1 MTKQKFSKQLRMMVD
16 TKAKALVAFT
26 LLCPGLAWSAVIQSI
41 EHESISADQ
50 SSIIVTMDQEVKKP
64 LSFEINNP
72 ARIAF
77 DFADT
82 QSALSTKRVPI
93 NVGFLKDINVASHK
107 DRTRLVLNLSKK
119 TNYDTK
125 VEGNRFYINLNSG
138 VSGAVYNTVSTADSS
153 VVSYT
158 QSPKINKVDFRRGEK
173 GEGRLVIGLSNRNM
187 PVNVYKKGSKV
198 YAEFMGADIPRDYT
212 QRLDVLDFASPAKYI
227 DVAKTSKGVLFTVTP
242 NTKSFEH
249 MAYQSDDVFTLEL
262 KPISK
267 ADQERKIK
275 DKFGFTGERLSLNFQ
290 DIDTRTVLQLISDF
304 TGTNVV
310 VSDSVGGTLTL
321 RLKDVPWDQAL
332 DIILKTKGLSKRE
345 SGNVM
350 LIAPAAEL
358 AAQEKIALEARKQ
371 VEQLAPIR
379 SEFININYAKAED
392 IAGLIKTASANNTG
406 SEELAKSGTGLL
418 SARGN
423 LVVDVRTNTI
433 LINDT
438 AEVIEKIIQLVE
450 RLDVPV
456 KQVLIESRIVIASES
471 FNKSLGARFG
481 VTADGLGRPTNGNGQ
496 VLSPSLGTTEQIV
509 NGDTVELND
518 ALNFNSPVSGGGT
531 IGLAIAKIADGSL
544 LNLELSALQAEGNG
558 EIVSTPRVIT
568 ADQKEASIEQGVQIP
583 YQESSASGAATV
595 SFKDAVLGLKVTPQV
610 TPDENVILDLSVSQ
624 DTVGTIY
631 NSVPSIDTRKVE
643 TQVLVADGETIV
655 LGGIFVDT
663 TDNSVTKVP
672 FFGDLPGL
680 GRFFRSTVKSRQ
692 KREILIF
699 VTPKIIK
706 SAATSN

>member
-1 MTKQKFSKQLRMMVD
+1 MTKHTFRKCFSTTSIKVKLL
-16 TKAKALVAFT
+16 AAL
-26 LLCPGLAWSAVIQSI
+26 LLICPGLSWSAVIQSI
-41 EHESISADQ
+41 GHESVSTDKVSVVITTNEPVSA
-50 SSIIVTMDQEVKKP
+50 P

-77 DFADT
+77 DFPDT

-93 NVGFLKDINVASHK
+93 NVGFLNDINVASHK
-107 DRTRLVLNLSKK
+107 SRTRLVLNLSKQ
-119 TNYDTK
+119 TNYSTRTQ
-125 VEGNRFYINLNSG
+125 GNRFYIDLHSG
-138 VSGAVYNTVSTADSS
+138 TSNATYKTSS
-153 VVSYT
+153 VANSNVLNYST
-158 QSPKINKVDFRRGEK
+158 SPKINKVDFRRGEK
-173 GEGRLVIGLSNRNM
+173 GEGRLVVGLSNRNM

-198 YAEFMGADIPRDYT
+198 IAEFVGADIPRDYT

-227 DVAKTSKGVLFTVTP
+227 DVAKTAKGVLFTITP
-242 NTKSFEH
+242 NTDAFEH
-249 MAYQSDDVFTLEL
+249 LAYQSDEMFTLEL
-262 KPISK
+262 KPMSK
-267 ADQERKIK
+267 VDQERKAR

-310 VSDSVGGTLTL
+310 VSDAVGGTLTL

-379 SEFININYAKAED
+379 SEFIRVNYAKAAD
-392 IAGLIKTASANNTG
+392 MAKLISSASSGGEGEEGG
-406 SEELAKSGTGLL
+406 SKSGML
-418 SARGN
+418 SPRGSMT
-423 LVVDVRTNTI
+423 VDERTNTI

-438 AEVIEKIIQLVE
+438 SEAIDNIRQVVE

-456 KQVLIESRIVIASES
+456 KQVLIESRIVIASED

-481 VTADGLGRPTNGNGQ
+481 VVGDGLSRPNNGNGQ
-496 VLSPSLGTTEQIV
+496 ILTTSLDTTKEII
-509 NGDTVELND
+509 NGETVDLQN
-518 ALNFNSPVSGGGT
+518 ALNFNSPIGGGGKV
-531 IGLAIAKIADGSL
+531 GLSISKLADGSL

-568 ADQKEASIEQGVQIP
+568 ADQKEASIEQGVEVP
-583 YQESSASGAATV
+583 YLESSPSGAASV
-595 SFKDAVLGLKVTPQV
+595 SFKKAVLGLRVTPQV
-610 TPDENVILDLSVSQ
+610 TPDENIILDLKVSQ
-624 DTVGTIY
+624 DTIGTVF
-631 NSVPSIDTRKVE
+631 NGTPSIDTRKVQ
-643 TQVLVADGETIV
+643 TQVLAADGETIV
-655 LGGIFVDT
+655 LGGIFVDET
-663 TDNSVTKVP
+663 NNSVTKVP
-672 FFGDLPGL
+672 FFGDLPGV
-680 GRFFRSTVKSRQ
+680 GKFFRSTIKTNK

-706 SAATSN
+706 SAATRN

>member
-1 MTKQKFSKQLRMMVD
+1 MTKQIFSKQLRMMGA
-16 TKAKALVAFT
+16 KAKALVAFT

-41 EHESISADQ
+41 EHESVSADQ
-50 SSIIVTMDQEVKKP
+50 LRVVVTMDQRVNQP

-82 QSALSTKRVPI
+82 QSALSTKRVPV
-93 NVGFLKDINVASHK
+93 NVGFLKDVNVASHK

-119 TNYDTK
+119 TNYNTK
-125 VEGNRFYINLNSG
+125 IEGNRFYINLNSG
-138 VSGAVYNTVSTADSS
+138 VSGAIYNTAAVADSS
-153 VVSYT
+153 AVSYT
-158 QSPKINKVDFRRGEK
+158 QSPEINKVDFRRGEK

-227 DVAKTSKGVLFTVTP
+227 DVTKTSKGVLFTVTP
-242 NTKSFEH
+242 NTKAFEH

-267 ADQERKIK
+267 VEQERKIK

-358 AAQEKIALEARKQ
+358 AAQEKVALEARKQ
-371 VEQLAPIR
+371 VQQLAPIR
-379 SEFININYAKAED
+379 SEFMNINYAKAED
-392 IAGLIKTASANNTG
+392 IANLIKTASATVN
-406 SEELAKSGTGLL
+406 SEERKNTGTGLL
-418 SARGN
+418 SARGS
-423 LVVDVRTNTI
+423 LAVDARTNTI
-433 LINDT
+433 LVNDT

-450 RLDVPV
+450 RLDIPV
-456 KQVLIESRIVIASES
+456 KQVLIESRIVIASED

-481 VTADGLGRPTNGNGQ
+481 VTADGLGRPTNGSGQ
-496 VLSPSLGTTEQIV
+496 ILTPSLDTTKEII
-509 NGDTVELND
+509 NGDTVDLEN
-518 ALNFNSPVSGGGT
+518 ALNFNSPVSGGGK
-531 IGLAIAKIADGSL
+531 IGLSIAKLADGSL
-544 LNLELSALQAEGNG
+544 LNLELSALQSEGNG

-568 ADQKEASIEQGVQIP
+568 ADQKEASIEQGVEVP
-583 YQESSASGAATV
+583 YLEASASGAASV
-595 SFKDAVLGLKVTPQV
+595 SFKKAVLGLKVTPQV
-610 TPDENVILDLSVSQ
+610 TPDDNIILDLNVSQ
-624 DTVGTIY
+624 DTIGTVY
-631 NSVPSIDTRKVE
+631 NGTPSIDTRTVE
-643 TQVLVADGETIV
+643 TQVLAADGETIV
-655 LGGIFVDT
+655 LGGIFVDET
-663 TDNSVTKVP
+663 SNSVTKVP

-680 GRFFRSTVKSRQ
+680 GKFFRKTIKSNQ

-706 SAATSN
+706 TATSSN

>member
-1 MTKQKFSKQLRMMVD
+1 MKHIYKTLQSA
-16 TKAKALVAFT
+16 AKARSKTLFSLLLV
-26 LLCPGLAWSAVIQSI
+26 CPGLAWSAVIQNI

-50 SSIIVTMDQEVKKP
+50 VRVIVTMDQMVKEP
-64 LSFEINNP
+64 LGFEINNP

-82 QSALSTKRVPI
+82 QSALSTKKVPV
-93 NVGFLKDINVASHK
+93 NVGFLNDINVASHK
-107 DRTRLVLNLSKK
+107 NRTRLVLNLSKR
-119 TNYDTK
+119 TNYNTRID
-125 VEGNRFYINLNSG
+125 GNRFYINLS
-138 VSGAVYNTVSTADSS
+138 SGATSSDFNTAS
-153 VVSYT
+153 VVT
-158 QSPKINKVDFRRGEK
+158 QDVVNYSSSSEINKVDFRRGEK
-173 GEGRLVIGLSNRNM
+173 GEGRLVVGLSNRNM

-198 YAEFMGADIPRDYT
+198 YAEFVGADIPKEYT
-212 QRLDVLDFASPAKYI
+212 QRLDVLDFASPAKYV

-242 NTKSFEH
+242 NTKAFEH

-267 ADQERKIK
+267 AEQERKVR

-379 SEFININYAKAED
+379 SEFIRVNYAKAAEMATLVGSAGGGED
-392 IAGLIKTASANNTG
+392 GAASTG
-406 SEELAKSGTGLL
+406 ML
-418 SARGN
+418 SPRGSMA
-423 LVVDVRTNTI
+423 VDTRTNTI

-438 AEVIEKIIQLVE
+438 SEAIENVRRVIE

-456 KQVLIESRIVIASES
+456 KQVLIESRIVIASED

-481 VTADGLGRPTNGNGQ
+481 VTADGLNRPVNGGGQ
-496 VLSPSLGTTEQIV
+496 VVSPGLTTTEQIV
-509 NGDTVELND
+509 NGETVDLQD
-518 ALNFNSPVSGGGT
+518 ALNFNSPVSGGGS

-568 ADQKEASIEQGVQIP
+568 ADQKEASIEQGVEIP
-583 YQESSASGAATV
+583 YLEASASGAASV
-595 SFKDAVLGLKVTPQV
+595 SFKKAVLGLKVTPQI
-610 TPDENVILDLSVSQ
+610 TPDENIILDLDVSQ
-624 DTVGTIY
+624 DTLGTVF
-631 NSVPSIDTRKVE
+631 NGTPSIDTRKVQ
-643 TQVLVADGETIV
+643 TQVLAADGETIV
-655 LGGIFVDT
+655 LGGIFVDESN
-663 TDNSVTKVP
+663 NSVTKVP
-672 FFGDLPGL
+672 FFGDLPGV
-680 GRFFRSTVKSRQ
+680 GRFFRSTVRTSQ

-706 SAATSN
+706 SSALNN